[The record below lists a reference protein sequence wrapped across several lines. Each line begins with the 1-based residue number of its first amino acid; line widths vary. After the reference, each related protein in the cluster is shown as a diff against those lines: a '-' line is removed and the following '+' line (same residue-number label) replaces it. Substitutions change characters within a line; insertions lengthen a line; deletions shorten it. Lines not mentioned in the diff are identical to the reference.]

1 MDGNLEIE
9 KALEEFEQSAQ
20 KEQVIKTVAKE
31 KLDEPSRMIKLVM
44 KYSGGAIKEERQ
56 AEYVLLSF
64 AILFFLISFYLFFG
78 DYLSRK
84 LFPPPIVPDEEEM
97 MNFEQ

>member
-78 DYLSRK
+78 DYSYISKIRLASI
-84 LFPPPIVPDEEEM
+84 FQSFYCFGSI
-97 MNFEQ
+97 